1 LITSF
6 YSLPKMRSSAERIGA
21 EAANSGVRPAIGDD
35 RVVAAVAPDQVL
47 AAAGRDRIGAVGGIL
62 AAHDGVVS
70 TKPLSIAFY
79 LSDETRLPLVLF
91 ILPGAIGAVFVGP
104 SIAVL
109 HARVRASL
117 RPVASAV
124 FGLLVNFIGL
134 GAAPGRRHE
143 PVRVCRLR
151 RRPVALRAGGDAGR
165 RPVGRPAFLARRTAP
180 ARHGGAMTACVTS
193 TEGVLF
199 VSSTRGA
206 A

>member
-62 AAHDGVVS
+62 AAHDGVVA

-91 ILPGAIGAVFVGP
+91 IPSGRDRRGIRRAVDRRAACAGA
-104 SIAVL
+104 
-109 HARVRASL
+109 R
-117 RPVASAV
+117 
-124 FGLLVNFIGL
+124 
-134 GAAPGRRHE
+134 E
-143 PVRVCRLR
+143 P
-151 RRPVALRAGGDAGR
+151 PAGR
-165 RPVGRPAFLARRTAP
+165 LGGVRPARQFHRPRGRSWSAP
-180 ARHGGAMTACVTS
+180 
-193 TEGVLF
+193 
-199 VSSTRGA
+199 
-206 A
+206 